1 MLLTV
6 QEAAAR
12 LGCSM
17 SAVYLAVDQGR
28 IPHQKVLG
36 RIGLSLED
44 VDAYAA
50 RLGQPNGWVKR
61 QREDMRPC
69 VVTDQVSDE

>member
-28 IPHQKVLG
+28 IPHVKVLG
-36 RIGLSLED
+36 RIGLSPED
-44 VDAYAA
+44 VDTYAA
-50 RLGQPNGWVKR
+50 RLGRPNGWVKR
-61 QREDMRPC
+61 KQDEVLPC
-69 VVTDQVSDE
+69 IEADQVSDR